1 MVIQMAQ
8 PIVLL
13 CNFTGDRRAKLNML
27 CMRHRIRIRHVE
39 PADFKQTLGALCGFT
54 AADNAPTEE
63 QQPFTDELL
72 LMANFTPAL
81 ANSLLKGM
89 RQAQLSVPLKAV
101 LTPTNV
107 NWTLYQLHQEISAEA
122 AGMAQ
127 HHDAKDAAE

>member
-1 MVIQMAQ
+1 MAQ

-27 CMRHRIRIRHVE
+27 CMRHKIRIRPVE
-39 PADFKQTLGALCGFT
+39 PADFGQTLGALCGFAAPADSP
-54 AADNAPTEE
+54 AAD

-81 ANSLLKGM
+81 ANNLLKGM

-107 NWTLYQLHQEISAEA
+107 SWTLYQLHEEISAEA
-122 AGMAQ
+122 AGMAS
-127 HHDAKDAAE
+127 HKESAE